1 MSTSPIR
8 EWTVEAS
15 GHDFIRLES
24 QYSATSGPARAVTNM
39 VQASDAG
46 VVIVDDEGGEFPA
59 PADVVLAAI
68 FRQAEIVDDLRVVLA
83 AAGLAIDPDVAA
95 SVLRV
100 RLALGGALS

>member
-1 MSTSPIR
+1 MI
-8 EWTVEAS
+8 
-15 GHDFIRLES
+15 
-24 QYSATSGPARAVTNM
+24 TNM
-39 VQASDAG
+39 VQASDDG
-46 VVIVDDEGGEFPA
+46 VEIVDDEGDAFHA